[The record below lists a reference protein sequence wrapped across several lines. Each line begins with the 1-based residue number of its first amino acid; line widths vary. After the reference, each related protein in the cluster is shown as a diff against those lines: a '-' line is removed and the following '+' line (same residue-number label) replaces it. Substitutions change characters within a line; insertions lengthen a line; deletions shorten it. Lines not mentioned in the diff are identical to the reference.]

1 MLIGQLSF
9 HDLCQASKW
18 TGPVLSQVSR
28 YVFIVSDWPGDPD
41 SIVTQLDGTNRY
53 LPKKGLS
60 ELFLELTRARVEGE

>member
-18 TGPVLSQVSR
+18 TRPVLSQVSR
-28 YVFIVSDWPGDPD
+28 YVFIVSDWPGDPE

-60 ELFLELTRARVEGE
+60 ELFLELIRARVDGE